1 MAERFVSPLG
11 HSVSVHGSQLGRKNG
26 RGTPM
31 EGVAFMLGSALMHSS
46 TRLESPEL
54 EASTTELRMHHTR
67 RMHAIL
73 MEMESLTFCLRST
86 CDVLWIEGEVFYFM
100 RASS

>member
-31 EGVAFMLGSALMHSS
+31 EGVAFLLGSALMHSS

-54 EASTTELRMHHTR
+54 EASTTELRMHPTR

-73 MEMESLTFCLRST
+73 MEMESLNILF
-86 CDVLWIEGEVFYFM
+86 EVDL
-100 RASS
+100 